1 MIPIRHETSS
11 YTNRDLQLFFRTWTP
26 REQSP
31 KYTVLLLHGW
41 GDHSGRYMHVGQA
54 LARAGAMVIAP
65 DLAGHGRSPGPR
77 GLIRKWHH
85 LVQDMDALLTHVG
98 VTEPCA
104 AFGHSMGGLL
114 ALTLADALPKRIK
127 SLVLSS
133 PLVVSDQAVILQKLA
148 GILGTLFPT
157 LPTISLDLRELSSD
171 LRVAAKA
178 ESDPLYFHGKM
189 PASTGKVFVSA
200 MQAVR
205 PENAVFDLPIFG
217 FHGSADKLTSPE
229 GSQFIF
235 ASARNPAS
243 EFSLLPGLR
252 HETLNEDGAMT
263 RLQSVVTWLE
273 AQMA

>member
-1 MIPIRHETSS
+1 
-11 YTNRDLQLFFRTWTP
+11 
-26 REQSP
+26 
-31 KYTVLLLHGW
+31 
-41 GDHSGRYMHVGQA
+41 
-54 LARAGAMVIAP
+54 
-65 DLAGHGRSPGPR
+65 
-77 GLIRKWHH
+77 
-85 LVQDMDALLTHVG
+85 
-98 VTEPCA
+98 
-104 AFGHSMGGLL
+104 
-114 ALTLADALPKRIK
+114 
-127 SLVLSS
+127 
-133 PLVVSDQAVILQKLA
+133 
-148 GILGTLFPT
+148 
-157 LPTISLDLRELSSD
+157 
-171 LRVAAKA
+171 
-178 ESDPLYFHGKM
+178 M